1 VTFGMKPVES
11 KGVGRMNVA
20 RVRKSAAW
28 GLVVAL
34 TVASVV
40 LLPAVAPART
50 RVITGSCVNG
60 CSWKPAVRRIRVGSR
75 IVWRVPN
82 GDTRHN
88 VTAFRARGS
97 RRWTKDTDIAPGSR
111 TGRTFRRPGLYRFLC
126 EYHPTTMRG
135 YVRVTR

>member
-1 VTFGMKPVES
+1 MS
-11 KGVGRMNVA
+11 VA
-20 RVRKSAAW
+20 RVRKPAAW
-28 GLVVAL
+28 FLVMAL
-34 TVASVV
+34 AVGSVV

-50 RVITGSCVNG
+50 KVITGSCVIG
-60 CSWKPAVRRIRVGSR
+60 CRWSPSVRRIRVGSR
-75 IVWRVPN
+75 IVWRVPS

-97 RRWTKDTDIAPGSR
+97 RRWTKDTDIPTGAK
-111 TGRTFRRPGLYRFLC
+111 TGRTFRRRGVYRFLC